1 MVIYVRLKKGG
12 SAMNLGNLQVNM
24 FGELSVQLNGESII
38 SNRSSKVWLLLAYLI
53 YHRNR
58 NISQEELFTLLW
70 GSDDASDDPQNALKA
85 MIHRTRA
92 TLDRLGKT
100 VGRDLIIFRDGRYTW
115 NPDVDF
121 TLDVDEFSRL
131 CHQADTCAPTDPDRL
146 DTLLQAIALY
156 QDDFLSRFSSESW
169 VLPISI
175 FFHNQYLK
183 AVNDALQ
190 LLEDNRDLERAA
202 DVCYRALKLEPY
214 SEDLYGH
221 LLRNLVDSGNYQEAI
236 STYEAMSDKFFA
248 TFGVMPS
255 EEIRN
260 IYRRATA
267 QINAQTLSSEVVHE
281 QMNTLKLSP
290 GAMICEY
297 DAFQLLYQAN
307 ARTIAR
313 TGNVIHIGLLS
324 LKSKDGSQ
332 LSRRIIDHAV
342 ENLLK
347 QIQQN
352 LRDGDVTSRCSV
364 SQVVVMLP
372 QANYENSCKVCERV
386 IHSFQKNYPHSAVEI
401 SYSVQPIEPSD
412 LRGRPFS
419 GRNGDSRS
427 FSSAKG

>member
-1 MVIYVRLKKGG
+1 
-12 SAMNLGNLQVNM
+12 MNMDHLQIKM
-24 FGELSVQLNGESII
+24 FGELSVQLNDASIV

-70 GSDDASDDPQNALKA
+70 GNDENSDDPQNALKA
-85 MIHRTRA
+85 MIHRTRT
-92 TLDRLGKT
+92 TLDRLGHT
-100 VGRDLIIFRDGRYTW
+100 AGRDLILFRDGRYTW
-115 NPDVDF
+115 NPDVPF
-121 TLDVDEFSRL
+121 TADVDEFSRL
-131 CHQADTCAPTDPDRL
+131 CHQADSCDPSDPARL
-146 DTLLQAIALY
+146 GALLQAIALY
-156 QDDFLSRFSSESW
+156 QGDFLSRFSSESW

-175 FFHNQYLK
+175 FYHNQYLK

-190 LLEDNRDLERAA
+190 MLEANQDLEQAA
-202 DVCYRALKLEPY
+202 SVCHAALKLEPY
-214 SEDLYGH
+214 SEDLYCH
-221 LLRNLVDSGNYQEAI
+221 LLRNLVDSGNYQDAI
-236 STYEAMSDKFFA
+236 STYETMSDKFFA

-255 EEIRN
+255 DEIRD
-260 IYRRATA
+260 IYRKATA

-281 QMNTLKLSP
+281 QMQTLRLSP

-307 ARTIAR
+307 ARSIAR
-313 TGNVIHIGLLS
+313 TGNVIHIGLMS

-332 LSRRIIDHAV
+332 LSRRVIDHAV

-372 QANYENSCKVCERV
+372 QANYENSCKVCKRV
-386 IHSFQKNYPHSAVEI
+386 IHSFQKTYPHSAVEI
-401 SYSVQPIEPSD
+401 SFSVQPIEPSD
-412 LRGRPFS
+412 LRGRPFLEQDGS
-419 GRNGDSRS
+419 PRS
-427 FSSAKG
+427 FSSAAKE